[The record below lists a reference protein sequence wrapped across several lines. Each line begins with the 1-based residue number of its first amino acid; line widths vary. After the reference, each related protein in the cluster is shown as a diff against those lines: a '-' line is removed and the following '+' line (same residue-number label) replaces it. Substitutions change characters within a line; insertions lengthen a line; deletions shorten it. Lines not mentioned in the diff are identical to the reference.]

1 MSIANESAVI
11 DDESFAVRRTIHIAA
26 PVPRVWAAVTEP
38 EHISEWFGRVE
49 LDGAGRGAEGSM
61 TFPGRRLPL
70 RVDAI
75 DEPRSVTYLWNND
88 DALGEPPA
96 EFDDATATSFTFTLE
111 SVPGG
116 TRLTVVETG
125 FERTSNAAA
134 NMASHSEGWTFELD
148 KLVALAEAGA

>member
-11 DDESFAVRRTIHIAA
+11 DDEAFAVRRTIHIAA
-26 PVPRVWAAVTEP
+26 AVPRVWAAVTEP
-38 EHISEWFGRVE
+38 EHVSEWFGRVD
-49 LDGAGRGAEGSM
+49 LDGRGSGAEGSL

-75 DEPRSVTYLWNND
+75 DEPRSITYLWNND

-96 EFDDATATSFTFTLE
+96 EFDEETATSFTFTLE
-111 SVPGG
+111 AVEGG

-125 FERTSNAAA
+125 FERTSDAAA
-134 NMASHSEGWTFELD
+134 NMASHRAGWTIELD
-148 KLVALAEAGA
+148 KLVVTAEAGA